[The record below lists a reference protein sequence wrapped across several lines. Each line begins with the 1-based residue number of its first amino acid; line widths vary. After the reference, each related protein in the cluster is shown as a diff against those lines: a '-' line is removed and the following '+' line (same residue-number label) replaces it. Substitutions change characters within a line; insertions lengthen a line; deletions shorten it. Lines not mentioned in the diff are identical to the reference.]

1 MNNRAGRDQL
11 KVDALCVPLTD
22 NLQSDVI
29 VIYNVNIPIQY
40 FFDPQ
45 SAQEVLAKVKNLLS
59 RDFYDAVTSF
69 QITASY
75 QLRHTIT
82 GELRTWTG
90 SFNARNNA
98 PAQLSGFE
106 IFDNTTFIQVSLD
119 HIEDIEARL
128 TQFEETKWVLNQII
142 SIIFNVQSRV
152 KFNDPVLTHFPQHG
166 RRSQR
171 TFALS

>member
-1 MNNRAGRDQL
+1 M
-11 KVDALCVPLTD
+11 KFV
-22 NLQSDVI
+22 
-29 VIYNVNIPIQY
+29 
-40 FFDPQ
+40 
-45 SAQEVLAKVKNLLS
+45 
-59 RDFYDAVTSF
+59 
-69 QITASY
+69 
-75 QLRHTIT
+75 
-82 GELRTWTG
+82 
-90 SFNARNNA
+90 
-98 PAQLSGFE
+98 E
-106 IFDNTTFIQVSLD
+106 IFDNNTFIQVSLD